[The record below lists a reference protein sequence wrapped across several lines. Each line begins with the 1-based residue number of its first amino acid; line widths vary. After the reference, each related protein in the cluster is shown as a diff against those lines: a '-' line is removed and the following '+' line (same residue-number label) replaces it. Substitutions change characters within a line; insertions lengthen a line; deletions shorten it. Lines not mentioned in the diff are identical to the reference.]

1 MKKIL
6 LLGDSIRMGYD
17 KYVKD
22 ALSGVAE
29 VYYPSDNCKFA
40 QYLLRM
46 LHNINRDNEVPKDI
60 DLIHW
65 NAGLWDV
72 VELYGEPPLT
82 PPECY
87 AEMIARIDRVL
98 RIIFPNAKLVFAT
111 STCVQEE
118 KFSPD
123 FMRHNST
130 IEQYNAIALKA
141 LEGTDQRI
149 NDLYSLTED
158 LSENYYSDKTHF
170 NTPAATKL
178 IGDRVLS
185 VICAEL
191 GIEAGEVKLES
202 FVPEKYDE
210 KNIGY

>member
-1 MKKIL
+1 MKKII

-29 VYYPSDNCKFA
+29 VSYPSDNCRFA

-46 LHNINRDNEVPKDI
+46 LHNLKNEYKHPEEI

-82 PPECY
+82 SPEFY

-98 RIIFPNAKLVFAT
+98 RVIFPNAKLVFAT
-111 STCVQEE
+111 STSVMEE
-118 KFSPD
+118 KFTAD
-123 FMRHNST
+123 FVRRNAT
-130 IEQYNAIALKA
+130 IEQYNKIAVEA
-141 LEGTDQRI
+141 LSGTGQVI
-149 NDLYSLTED
+149 NDLYSLTKD
-158 LSENYYSDKTHF
+158 FPDSYRSDKTHF
-170 NTPAATKL
+170 HTPEATKL
-178 IGDRVLS
+178 LGDRVLS
-185 VICAEL
+185 VICGEL
-191 GIEAGEVKLES
+191 QIDAKEVKLES
-202 FVPEKYDE
+202 FVPEKYDD
-210 KNIGY
+210 KTIGY